1 MIALRLAV
9 RHLLF
14 AHSRPLAPVLLAGLC
29 LCCIDLL
36 AGNFEAEL
44 RRAEHQAVNS
54 ERLGHLAILA
64 ARATGQRAFDAG
76 TAARVRRVAA
86 QVQGV
91 SLVVPVMRDAGQPG
105 DSDAKP
111 VARLAVYLS
120 DPKMLPPQRAALAAA
135 LSKEGLDAEVR
146 YGRELSDQY
155 IGMRAKAAFVLGCA
169 AGAAIAI
176 IGAFIGASAT
186 ITRIERRR
194 QFATLRALGM
204 RPGSVFGQ
212 VAAEALLIAL
222 CAVVLGM
229 IASALVAWTA
239 SRTGWPYTDQPLP
252 AVDFAVELD
261 PVHLV
266 MAIAAVL
273 ATAFIAAFIPAF
285 KAARADVPADLAGR
299 EQGGW

>member
-1 MIALRLAV
+1 MGMIAFRLAV

-14 AHSRPLAPVLLAGLC
+14 ARRPLAPILLAGLC

-36 AGNFEAEL
+36 SGNLEREL
-44 RRAEHQAVNS
+44 RRAEYRAVNS

-64 ARATGQRAFDAG
+64 ARSADARAFDAHD
-76 TAARVRRVAA
+76 AARVQHVAA
-86 QVQGV
+86 RMPGV
-91 SLVVPVMRDAGQPG
+91 SLVVPVASEGGNGQ
-105 DSDAKP
+105 
-111 VARLAVYLS
+111 VARLAIYLS
-120 DPKMLPPQRAALAAA
+120 DPKVLPPQRDVLAAA
-135 LSKEGLDAEVR
+135 LAGEGVDAEVR

-155 IGMRAKAAFVLGCA
+155 IGMRGKAAFVLGSA
-169 AGAAIAI
+169 AGAVIAI

-194 QFATLRALGM
+194 EFATLRALGM
-204 RPGSVFGQ
+204 RAGSVFGQ
-212 VAAEALLIAL
+212 VAAEAMLIAL

-229 IASALVAWTA
+229 IASTLVAWTA
-239 SRTGWPYTDQPLP
+239 SRAGWPFRGQPLP
-252 AVDFAVELD
+252 AVDLAVGLD

-266 MAIAAVL
+266 AGMAAVL
-273 ATAFIAAFIPAF
+273 ATAFLAAFIPAF

>member
-14 AHSRPLAPVLLAGLC
+14 AHSRPLAPILLAGLC

-36 AGNFEAEL
+36 AGNLESEL

-54 ERLGHLAILA
+54 ERLGHLTILA
-64 ARATGQRAFDAG
+64 ARTGAPRTFDAA
-76 TAARVRRVAA
+76 TAAKVRRLAE

-91 SLVVPVMRDAGQPG
+91 SLVVPVAREASPN
-105 DSDAKP
+105 SDGKGTP

-120 DPKMLPPQRAALAAA
+120 DPKLLPPQRAALAAA
-135 LSKEGLDAEVR
+135 LANEGVDAEVR

-194 QFATLRALGM
+194 QFATMRALGM

-239 SRTGWPYTDQPLP
+239 SRTGWPHTDQPLP

-273 ATAFIAAFIPAF
+273 ATAFVAAFIPAF

>member
-14 AHSRPLAPVLLAGLC
+14 AHSRPLAPILLAGLC

-36 AGNFEAEL
+36 AGNLEAAL
-44 RRAEHQAVNS
+44 RRAEHQAVNG

-64 ARATGQRAFDAG
+64 ARTGGPRALDAT
-76 TAARVRRVAA
+76 TAAKIRRMAE

-91 SLVVPVMRDAGQPG
+91 SLVVPVAREG
-105 DSDAKP
+105 DGKA

-120 DPKMLPPQRAALAAA
+120 DPKALPPQRAALATA
-135 LSKEGLDAEVR
+135 LANEGVDVR

-155 IGMRAKAAFVLGCA
+155 VGMRAKAAFVLGCA
-169 AGAAIAI
+169 AGAAIAV

-186 ITRIERRR
+186 ITRIERKR

-229 IASALVAWTA
+229 IASTLVAWTA

-273 ATAFIAAFIPAF
+273 ATAFVAAFIPAF

>member
-14 AHSRPLAPVLLAGLC
+14 AHSRPLAPILLAGLC

-36 AGNFEAEL
+36 AGNLEAKL

-54 ERLGHLAILA
+54 ERLGHLTILA
-64 ARATGQRAFDAG
+64 SRAAGARAFDAG
-76 TAARVRRVAA
+76 TAAMARRVAEH
-86 QVQGV
+86 VQGV
-91 SLVVPVMRDAGQPG
+91 SLVVPVTRDPGQPG
-105 DSDAKP
+105 DA

-120 DPKMLPPQRAALAAA
+120 EPKVLPPQRAVLAAA
-135 LSKEGLDAEVR
+135 LADQGVEVEVR

-169 AGAAIAI
+169 AGAAIAV
-176 IGAFIGASAT
+176 IGAFIAATAT

-239 SRTGWPYTDQPLP
+239 SRAGWPHKDQPLP

-266 MAIAAVL
+266 MAIVAVL
-273 ATAFIAAFIPAF
+273 ATAFLAAFIPAF

>member
-14 AHSRPLAPVLLAGLC
+14 AHSRPLAPILLAGLC

-36 AGNFEAEL
+36 AGNLEAAL
-44 RRAEHQAVNS
+44 RRAEHQAVNG
-54 ERLGHLAILA
+54 ERLGHLTILA
-64 ARATGQRAFDAG
+64 ARTGGPRAFDAA
-76 TAARVRRVAA
+76 TAAKLRRLAE

-91 SLVVPVMRDAGQPG
+91 SLVVPVAREAGQNDDG
-105 DSDAKP
+105 DGKP

-120 DPKMLPPQRAALAAA
+120 DPKALPPQRAALVAA
-135 LSKEGLDAEVR
+135 LANEGVDVR

-155 IGMRAKAAFVLGCA
+155 VGMRAKAAFVLGCA
-169 AGAAIAI
+169 AGAAIAV

-186 ITRIERRR
+186 ITRIERKR

-229 IASALVAWTA
+229 IASTLVAWTA

-252 AVDFAVELD
+252 AVDFGVELD

-273 ATAFIAAFIPAF
+273 ATAFVAALIPAF